1 MTDPRQRSRRAT
13 DDRRDDQRQRIAAEA
28 ARLISE
34 LGLRDYHLAK
44 LRAAQR
50 LGIPDERHLPRNSE
64 IETALREY
72 QRLFGGEERLE
83 YLKRLRE
90 TAVEAL
96 RFFQTFEPRLVGAVL
111 DGTADLHS
119 AVSLHLHSDDRD
131 SLPQF
136 LAEHG
141 IPYDQ
146 IERQLRWSAA
156 ETERFDAYRFSADDV
171 PVDLT
176 LLPRDALRQAPLD
189 RIDGK
194 PMRRANLAAAQL
206 LLQESEDPAQPTT

>member
-1 MTDPRQRSRRAT
+1 MTERRQRSRRPA

-34 LGLRDYHLAK
+34 LGLRDYHQAK

-50 LGIPDERHLPRNSE
+50 LGIQDERHLPRNTE
-64 IETALREY
+64 IETALRDY
-72 QRLFGGEERLE
+72 QRLFGGEERLAH
-83 YLKRLRE
+83 LRRLRE

-96 RFFQTFEPRLVGAVL
+96 RFFAGFEPRLVGAVL
-111 DGTADLHS
+111 DGTADQHS
-119 AVSLHLHSDDRD
+119 AVCLHLHSDDSN
-131 SLPQF
+131 SLALF
-136 LAEHG
+136 LDENG

-146 IERQLRWSAA
+146 IERQLRWSADEA
-156 ETERFDAYRFSADDV
+156 ERFDAYRFSADDV

-176 LLPRDALRQAPLD
+176 LLPLSALRQAPLD
-189 RIDGK
+189 RVDGK

-206 LLQESEDPAQPTT
+206 LLQESGT

>member
-1 MTDPRQRSRRAT
+1 MTARRQRSRHPA

-34 LGLRDYHLAK
+34 LGLRDYHQAK

-50 LGIPDERHLPRNSE
+50 LGIQDERHLPRNTE
-64 IETALREY
+64 IETALRDY
-72 QRLFGGEERLE
+72 QRLFGGEERLV
-83 YLKRLRE
+83 YLHRLRE

-96 RFFQTFEPRLVGAVL
+96 RFFARFEPRLVGAVL
-111 DGTADLHS
+111 DGTADQHS
-119 AVSLHLHSDDRD
+119 AVCLHLHSDDAD
-131 SLPQF
+131 SLALF
-136 LAEHG
+136 LNEHG

-146 IERQLRWSAA
+146 IERQLRWSADEA
-156 ETERFDAYRFSADDV
+156 ERFDAYRFSADDV

-176 LLPRDALRQAPLD
+176 LLPLSALRQAPLD

-206 LLQESEDPAQPTT
+206 LLQESGA

>member
-1 MTDPRQRSRRAT
+1 MPGRRNSLQHRNS
-13 DDRRDDQRQRIAAEA
+13 DGRRDDQRQRIAAEA

-34 LGLRDYHLAK
+34 LGLRDYHQAK

-50 LGIPDERHLPRNSE
+50 LGIHDERHLPRNTE
-64 IETALREY
+64 IEAALREY
-72 QRLFGGEERLE
+72 QRLFGGEERLG
-83 YLKRLRE
+83 YLRQLRT

-96 RFFQTFEPRLVGAVL
+96 RFFERFEPRLVGAVL
-111 DGTADLHS
+111 DGTADQHS
-119 AVSLHLHSDDRD
+119 AVCLHLHSDDRD
-131 SLPQF
+131 SLPLF

-146 IERQLRWSAA
+146 TDRQLRWSDAGA
-156 ETERFDAYRFSADDV
+156 ERFDAYRFSADDI

-176 LLPRDALRQAPLD
+176 LLPLSALRQAPLD

-194 PMRRANLAAAQL
+194 PMRRANLAATLQL
-206 LLQESEDPAQPTT
+206 LRETDT